1 MRKGPKISNHQLNI
15 QWQCIISRTLVRWN
29 SKSKHLKRHLPD
41 HYGSHLKTS
50 DIWSLIAS
58 WHAYPPPNPRHHPRH
73 SPKTLPHALQWKSFI
88 KEKAQHWKDQLL
100 NPAAAALHLM
110 KRCSLTCYLGKLSPL
125 NDTNWP
131 NSSKHHYLLPSKF
144 KMETEAL
151 KRFFPKQIP
160 KMTSH
165 STEEIGC
172 HPTHSCRECTRQNPK
187 PPVDPWRWACP
198 SRSSRLWSSFR
209 SPQIGSPSN
218 SSCHRT
224 RLILKS

>member
-50 DIWSLIAS
+50 DIWSLIAE

-73 SPKTLPHALQWKSFI
+73 HPRHSPKTLPHSLQWKSFI

-110 KRCSLTCYLGKLSPL
+110 KRCSLTRYLGKLSPL

-131 NSSKHHYLLPSKF
+131 NSSKFDIVCFL
-144 KMETEAL
+144 
-151 KRFFPKQIP
+151 Q
-160 KMTSH
+160 
-165 STEEIGC
+165 
-172 HPTHSCRECTRQNPK
+172 
-187 PPVDPWRWACP
+187 
-198 SRSSRLWSSFR
+198 SSRWKRGFETIFS
-209 SPQIGSPSN
+209 
-218 SSCHRT
+218 
-224 RLILKS
+224 